1 VTPTNIHPARSIEFD
16 ELVSGLKAA
25 HGKRLVYESRNSDG
39 LLLYVYS
46 QSCVYDGAWDEFT
59 TMARGLIIDPAARR
73 VVATPFPKFFN
84 LGESG
89 TAVPDISFETFE
101 KLDGSLII
109 IFHHASRWQA
119 ATKGS
124 FNSRQALWAQ
134 ARLDASNLSSLVPGT
149 TYLAEAVYPENRIVI
164 FYEEPA
170 LVMLSAYDET
180 GSELA
185 HDEILSIANNL
196 GWRTAQRQQFAS
208 ISEMIACAK
217 AMPRTG
223 EGFVLRFEN
232 GLRLK
237 VKGDE
242 YKRMHALISRV
253 TPLALWEAMD
263 AGENIESMR
272 RDLPEEFW
280 GDFDQIHSL
289 LNGNASLLIER
300 VAAQAKDLESLS
312 DKEVGLKL
320 DSLDAEIRPFIF
332 AYRKSGGDLLTGKS
346 RHTLYRSIRPTGNSL
361 AGYIPSYAVQRVQE
375 EDS

>member
-1 VTPTNIHPARSIEFD
+1 VAPTNIHPARRIEFD

-25 HGKRLVYESRNSDG
+25 HGKRLVCESRNSDG

-84 LGESG
+84 LGENG
-89 TAVPDISFETFE
+89 TAVPDVSFETFE

-109 IFHHASRWQA
+109 IFHHASHWQA

-134 ARLDASNLSSLVPGT
+134 ARLDASDRSSLVPGT

-170 LVMLSAYDET
+170 LVMLSAYDEN
-180 GSELA
+180 GIELG
-185 HDEILSIANNL
+185 HDEILAIANSL
-196 GWRTAQRQQFAS
+196 GWRTAQRQHFAS
-208 ISEMIACAK
+208 ISELIACAQS
-217 AMPRTG
+217 MPRTG

-300 VAAQAKDLESLS
+300 VAAQAKDLENLS

-320 DSLDAEIRPFIF
+320 DSIDAELRPFIF
-332 AYRKSGGDLLTGKS
+332 AYRKSGGDLLAGKS

-361 AGYIPSYAVQRVQE
+361 AGYTPSYAVQRVQE